1 MTSTPEIWGLLS
13 YFYYTNW
20 SSGYTLSEYFCVDKC
35 GDGIVKTP
43 QTLQWDDGNYNNG
56 DGWSNTWMTEFGYEW
71 FLVSNLNNK
80 SYWRKACGNGSVQ
93 TSFNE
98 ECDDNNETNGDGC
111 DANWNVESGFKWIT
125 MPDNSSFWY
134 PKCGDGT
141 RDLTPVVEECDDGGN
156 FNFDGCSANCTVEF
170 NYSWNNS
177 TGIDICK
184 SIYDSPYVNS
194 TIYDSKINKITI
206 VFSESML
213 NQNITKDYLNLDIL
227 GPNEPYNISWNSTFE
242 KNSFIVSFTSS
253 PVLFGGIGE
262 TIVLQLNEVSKFKS
276 SNKIPMKSSKEY
288 KFIVESFTP
297 SESVQ
302 SAGSGASYTFIITMV
317 LSLGISVLTGGSI
330 ELMWSLANTL
340 QIMFFFGMLKLNFS
354 SDLILMYSYMKYSN
368 LDNPV
373 SDFLSEKISSFVN
386 LMKNPV
392 SDNFNNLGFESTEVI
407 SNCLDKLFMILFML
421 SLLFILYILYLLV
434 KNKSNW
440 FANFIKRKEID
451 FRYEGISRFFVEL
464 ILFISVANFINL
476 TFGSFSDPIS
486 KFSFIKNFSPF
497 LTKQQRICLLRYS
510 ISAALLFWT
519 LLLVVYFYLY
529 PFVYYESIWEF
540 PDKHERHWLLFFE
553 FKKDNIKN
561 MMFYGNFTL
570 HRVLFAIVVVWMK
583 DFPVNQWVW
592 ITFLSFWITLKTF
605 RVYKDA
611 LPNFLNTFNCIVLLG
626 YSFMLFLF
634 LSTSDP
640 SRLII
645 SGYVSLLY
653 LYYYLC

>member
-1 MTSTPEIWGLLS
+1 
-13 YFYYTNW
+13 
-20 SSGYTLSEYFCVDKC
+20 
-35 GDGIVKTP
+35 
-43 QTLQWDDGNYNNG
+43 
-56 DGWSNTWMTEFGYEW
+56 MTEFGYEW
-71 FLVSNLNNK
+71 FLVPNLNNK

-93 TSFNE
+93 ISFNE
-98 ECDDNNETNGDGC
+98 ECDDNNEKNGDGC

-156 FNFDGCSANCTVEF
+156 FNFDGCTANCTIEF

-184 SIYDSPYVNS
+184 TIYDPPYVNS

-206 VFSESML
+206 VFNESML
-213 NQNITKDYLNLDIL
+213 NQNITGDDVSLDIF
-227 GPNEPYNISWNSTFE
+227 GPNEPYSISWNSTFE

-262 TIVLQLNEVSKFKS
+262 TIVLQLNEVSRFKS
-276 SNKIPMKSSKEY
+276 NNKIPMKSAKQY

-297 SESVQ
+297 SESTQ
-302 SAGSGASYTFIITMV
+302 SAGSGASYTFIIAMV
-317 LSLGISVLTGGSI
+317 LSLGVSVLTGGSI

-354 SDLILMYSYMKYSN
+354 SDLILIYSYMKYSN

-373 SDFLSEKISSFVN
+373 SDFLSEKINSFMDFVQ
-386 LMKNPV
+386 NPV
-392 SDNFNNLGFESTEVI
+392 SESFSNLGFKSTEII
-407 SNCLDKLFMILFML
+407 SNCLDKLFMLLFML
-421 SLLFILYILYLLV
+421 SLLLILFILYLLV
-434 KNKSNW
+434 RNKSNW

-451 FRYEGISRFFVEL
+451 FRYEGICKFFAEL
-464 ILFISVANFINL
+464 VLVISVANFINL
-476 TFGSFSDPIS
+476 IYGSLNDIVSIIS
-486 KFSFIKNFSPF
+486 FLLSAVLLF
-497 LTKQQRICLLRYS
+497 LTFLL
-510 ISAALLFWT
+510 IL
-519 LLLVVYFYLY
+519 YFYLY
-529 PFVYYESIWEF
+529 PFVYYESICEF
-540 PDKHERHWLLFFE
+540 PDKHERHWLLFLE
-553 FKKDNIKN
+553 FRKDNIKN
-561 MMFYGNFTL
+561 LMFYGNFTL
-570 HRVLFAIVVVWMK
+570 HRVLFAFVVVWMK
-583 DFPVNQWVW
+583 DFPINQWVW

-605 RVYKDA
+605 RVHKA
-611 LPNFLNTFNCIVLLG
+611 TLPSFLNTFNCIILLG

-634 LSTSDP
+634 LSASNP
-640 SRLII
+640 NRLII